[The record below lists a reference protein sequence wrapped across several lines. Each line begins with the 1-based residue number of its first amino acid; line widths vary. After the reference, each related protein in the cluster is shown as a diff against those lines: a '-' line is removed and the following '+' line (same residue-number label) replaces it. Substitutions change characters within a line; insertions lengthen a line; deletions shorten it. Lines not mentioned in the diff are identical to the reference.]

1 MPVFFGLA
9 GLNAD
14 LTVLKDPNFLMLT
27 AALVLIASIGKF
39 GGAFAGGMLGG
50 LTRQES
56 YALASGMNARGS
68 TEVIIATIGLSM
80 GVLSRNLFS
89 MIITMAILTTMAMPP
104 MLRAALARLPLKK
117 EEKERLEREEFEE
130 NGFVA
135 NLGSN

>member
-1 MPVFFGLA
+1 
-9 GLNAD
+9 
-14 LTVLKDPNFLMLT
+14 
-27 AALVLIASIGKF
+27 
-39 GGAFAGGMLGG
+39 MLGG

-56 YALASGMNARGS
+56 SALASGMNARGS

-104 MLRAALARLPLKK
+104 MLRAALTRLPLKE

-130 NGFVA
+130 RRFVA
-135 NLGSN
+135 NLERLVLGGRE